1 MPAAT
6 HWCYNLAQSG
16 AQNTIMADDAHTLH
30 TIRHMTSSATF
41 RSLVFPVLRLPLCR
55 TLELTMP
62 MHRRG
67 DNQI

>member
-16 AQNTIMADDAHTLH
+16 AQNTITADDAHTLH
-30 TIRHMTSSATF
+30 TIRHMTSPAAF
-41 RSLVFPVLRLPLCR
+41 RCLVFLFLRLLLYR